1 MWGNAP
7 GAVCRMK
14 RRLLN
19 LLTVLSL
26 LVCVAVAVLWA
37 QSWLSPR
44 SVRREWAA
52 AAPSTQPA
60 YYQATPAGLVPVYK
74 PMRGAFAL
82 YSQWGRVQVSW
93 GRGFDLPAVLT
104 GFFRHAEWQPDAA
117 HPWRLLGVY
126 VERERPRSS
135 SKFRYVSFPY
145 WLPAA
150 ATAPLAVRAVRRA
163 VEWRRAVDWRRRRRR
178 HAAGCCPRCGYDL
191 RATPGRCP
199 ECGRESTQ
207 PAGSASTH

>member
-1 MWGNAP
+1 MT
-7 GAVCRMK
+7 

-19 LLTVLSL
+19 LLTALSL
-26 LVCVAVAVLWA
+26 LVFVAAVVLWA

-44 SVRREWAA
+44 LVRREWVA
-52 AAPSTQPA
+52 AAPSTRPA
-60 YYQATPAGLVPVYK
+60 YHQVTPAGLVPVYK
-74 PMRGAFAL
+74 PMRRAFTL

-93 GRGFDLPAVLT
+93 GSGFDLPAPLT

-117 HPWRLLGVY
+117 HPWRGLGVY
-126 VERERPRSS
+126 VERERPNAP

-163 VEWRRAVDWRRRRRR
+163 VDWRRRRR
-178 HAAGCCPRCGYDL
+178 HAAGCCPQCGYDL

-199 ECGRESTQ
+199 ECGSVADTT
-207 PAGSASTH
+207 AG